1 MITTFAPIDVVGSAT
16 ASVTLPPLRV
26 AAAVAFVTV
35 AGGAALGAV
44 PPLVV
49 AEAAGVVAAGAVG
62 VVAAGAVGVVA
73 AGAAGVTAADATDAE
88 LVPAAFVAAT
98 VNVYDAPFERP
109 ETVHC
114 SGPLDHA
121 QDAPPGDAV
130 TA

>member
-49 AEAAGVVAAGAVG
+49 AEAAG